1 MLYVPIKFY
10 LFSKFPIRHCAGP
23 SWRYHIIS
31 PQDPNS
37 PVSARLCVIR
47 LRIIVRRWVRIIVY
61 ISIHHLLVYTSRLY
75 VITLHGG
82 IRYTLI
88 QETRSPNA
96 GYRTRR
102 SIWLLTIGYLYYI
115 ILLFYINRHKH
126 IYQFIIISIRHS
138 LYNLVPLRKL
148 LLQYIIL
155 ELTCCI
161 FTIRCIITI
170 Y

>member
-1 MLYVPIKFY
+1 LLYVPVKFY
-10 LFSKFPIRHCAGP
+10 LFSKFPIRHRAGP

-61 ISIHHLLVYTSRLY
+61 ISIHRLLVYTSRLY

-102 SIWLLTIGYLYYI
+102 SWWILPTNCARTFVYAIKSRNHRENNITPIYTYVAMYI
-115 ILLFYINRHKH
+115 I
-126 IYQFIIISIRHS
+126 Q
-138 LYNLVPLRKL
+138 V
-148 LLQYIIL
+148 YII
-155 ELTCCI
+155 
-161 FTIRCIITI
+161 